1 MKEYIDKIVK
11 NGKQE
16 DMDCLSN
23 ILVDSL
29 YKIKEYDYN
38 DFKKYKNKIKGMA
51 YNYQID
57 EELAKEIVEDM
68 KPLGEYWSME
78 TVASVIGN
86 DTHRF
91 IPEVYFTAPTRVRM
105 SLLEGMIDTC
115 KYAVQHI
122 NPVWGYSCK
131 SLHLI
136 QGFVELARSLGVKVT
151 YTSDVDCKSIYTVSC
166 RSDFNPYRFSSKHD
180 NFQKALSCIQKSS
193 FHQYPKMIKSVEYV
207 GKTLCQCILLNN
219 KTHTYITDGYT

>member
-86 DTHRF
+86 DTHRLCDMY
-91 IPEVYFTAPTRVRM
+91 VVM
-105 SLLEGMIDTC
+105 NSLVNDYQSVVSFDDAE
-115 KYAVQHI
+115 
-122 NPVWGYSCK
+122 
-131 SLHLI
+131 
-136 QGFVELARSLGVKVT
+136 T
-151 YTSDVDCKSIYTVSC
+151 YIKMAHAWLDDVD
-166 RSDFNPYRFSSKHD
+166 
-180 NFQKALSCIQKSS
+180 
-193 FHQYPKMIKSVEYV
+193 
-207 GKTLCQCILLNN
+207 GKEN
-219 KTHTYITDGYT
+219 KVWWYFVK